1 MSPEYKIRMLSHVTY
16 LIKHTTPCRK
26 WSTLCKKVNR
36 KEGESQLH
44 EGKHTDRVKT
54 IAARGDLFKYD
65 DILDCCNIY
74 AITRAY
80 CANVI
85 NK

>member
-1 MSPEYKIRMLSHVTY
+1 MLPKYKIRTLSHVTY

-36 KEGESQLH
+36 NEGESQLN
-44 EGKHTDRVKT
+44 ESKHTDRVKT

-74 AITRAY
+74 VITHAY
-80 CANVI
+80 YENMI